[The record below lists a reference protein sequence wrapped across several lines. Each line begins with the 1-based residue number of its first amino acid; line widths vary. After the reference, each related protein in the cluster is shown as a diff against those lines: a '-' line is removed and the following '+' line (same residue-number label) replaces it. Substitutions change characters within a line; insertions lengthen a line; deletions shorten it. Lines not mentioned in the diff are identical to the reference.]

1 MNLNESLLI
10 IQTIV
15 LAITAIIIL
24 WYTVETY
31 KIRKETSKQNAILS
45 EQYLAQKEK
54 EKFELEKEVNFIEP
68 IFRHTHSSVGKTE
81 GTCNFINNGSLIKHI
96 SVEAV
101 EKFPINIHPKNYLN
115 TGEKGRIVIP
125 KYPTPTPQLLHFKI
139 KYENKLG
146 MMREKQFK
154 YITKDAIFE
163 EIDKI

>member
-15 LAITAIIIL
+15 LAITAIIVL
-24 WYTVETY
+24 WYTIETY

-54 EKFELEKEVNFIEP
+54 KEFEFKKEINFIEP
-68 IFRHTHSSVGKTE
+68 IFRYTHSSVGKTD
-81 GTCNFINNGSLIKHI
+81 GNCNFVNNGSLIKHI

-101 EKFPINIHPKNYLN
+101 ENFRINIHPKKYLN
-115 TGEKGRIVIP
+115 TGEKGRIVIS

-154 YITKDAIFE
+154 YFTKYAIFE
-163 EIDKI
+163 EIEKV